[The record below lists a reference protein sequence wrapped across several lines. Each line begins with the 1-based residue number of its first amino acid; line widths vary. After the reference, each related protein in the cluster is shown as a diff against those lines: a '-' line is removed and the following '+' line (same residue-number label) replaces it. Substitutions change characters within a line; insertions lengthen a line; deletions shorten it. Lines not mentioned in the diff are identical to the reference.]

1 VAKAKNK
8 KALNAIFAGK
18 WAIETNHL
26 DIMIGIA
33 DRTYSNMEAVLT
45 TPTERRQSG
54 AVNVRDGVAVIN
66 VFGPIFPHADLFT
79 DISGA
84 TSVETLALRFG
95 EALNAPDVKAI
106 VLNVDS
112 PGGNI
117 VGINEFAKKIYE
129 ARGKKPI
136 VAYTGGYC
144 ASAAYWIA
152 SAADR
157 IVADDTAFLGSIG
170 VVAAWTDDSE
180 ARKKQ
185 GIIDYEVVSSQS
197 PDKRQDPNSAEG
209 RAKLQAE
216 LDALADIFLES
227 VARNRN
233 SKPKQVSEKFGKGG
247 ILITEEAIR
256 VGMADEV
263 GSLEG
268 VIAELSEAIPVLAI
282 KAAQVA
288 TGSGEYG
295 ARQNKKFLELVN
307 LTTPKKGATDM
318 SAAKKEDEEESK
330 AKSKAKSEDEDLDKE
345 DEDEDE
351 EEEESK
357 AKSKPKAKDGETS
370 LTLQMATVQ
379 SENPA
384 LFNAIKQV
392 GANEERERIKAIDD
406 VAASAG
412 YTSLVRKAMFET
424 PMTAGDLALQIIKT
438 DNAAIQKAATDYQ
451 EDAKEADDVPACV
464 SDNDKNADA
473 MVSAMVSGFKAVGGK
488 EVKRV

>member
-1 VAKAKNK
+1 MAKTKNR
-8 KALNAIFAGK
+8 KAVNVIFNNK

-26 DIMIGIA
+26 DMMIGIA
-33 DRTYSNMEAVLT
+33 SREYSDMEAVLA

-54 AVNVRDGVAVIN
+54 MVDMRDGVAVIN
-66 VFGPIFPHADLFT
+66 VYGPIFPHADIFT

-84 TSVETLALRFG
+84 TSVETLGLRFG
-95 EALNAPDVKAI
+95 EALNAPDVKGI

-117 VGINEFAKKIYE
+117 VGINEFANTIYN

-152 SAADR
+152 SAADK

-170 VVAAWTDDSE
+170 VVAAWTDESE

-216 LDALADIFLES
+216 LDALADIFLNS
-227 VARNRN
+227 VARNRS
-233 SKPKQVSEKFGKGG
+233 SKPKYVGEKYGKGG

-268 VIAELSEAIPVLAI
+268 VIAELSEAIPVLAA
-282 KAAQVA
+282 KAAVA
-288 TGSGEYG
+288 EGKYG
-295 ARQNKKFLELVN
+295 ARENKEFLKLVN
-307 LTTPKKGATDM
+307 LTTPKQGATDM
-318 SAAKKEDEEESK
+318 SATKKEDEEENK
-330 AKSKAKSEDEDLDKE
+330 AKSKAESEDEDLDK
-345 DEDEDE
+345 EDEDE

-357 AKSKPKAKDGETS
+357 AKSKPKAKGDGKAASTEE
-370 LTLQMATVQ
+370 QMATLLAN
-379 SENPA
+379 NPK
-384 LFNAIKQV
+384 LFNAVKQI
-392 GANEERERIKAIDD
+392 GAKEERERIQAIDD
-406 VAASAG
+406 IAASAG
-412 YTSLVRKAMFET
+412 YTDLVRKAMFET
-424 PMTAGDLALQIIKT
+424 PISASELALQIIKT
-438 DNAAIQKAATDYQ
+438 DNAAIKKAATDYN
-451 EDAKEADDVPACV
+451 EDAKEAGDVPASA

-473 MVSAMVSGFKAVGGK
+473 IVSAMVSGFKAAGGK